1 MSAGGPNYWVFR
13 DGRRTVAGTELVA
26 RLADELLGLESGNPS
41 AVTAALISAGELE
54 CALADTA
61 SPDAALAGSITDL
74 LAARLVNNGN
84 ENPSDNL
91 LSLLP
96 RLRVPERAR
105 LSPPEGFAYYA
116 LHPRDYAAVVARLP
130 ASTFAAVIGIRSIGT
145 TLSAVVAAALAAQH
159 TWAERI
165 SVRPAGDPYDRVTS
179 FTDEQKRWIATQRA
193 RRAEFVVVDE
203 GPGLSGSSFLSVG
216 EALVSAGV
224 PRTSITF
231 LCSRQPD
238 PRALVARDAAAR
250 WAGFRVLCAGEK
262 TCLPPDTVDVSA
274 GQWRRLWFRDPAAQ
288 PASWTHM
295 ERMKLLSTDGRWL
308 YKFQG
313 LGRYGAEVRERDRLL
328 GDAGFGVAPAEDYAG
343 FARYPVLSFEPLSRR
358 DLSRE
363 MIRWIAE
370 YCAFR
375 ATAFPGSGE
384 REPLEEVVRCN
395 VRTLFGAEI
404 ELPEDALGSANPVLV
419 DGRMLPHEWVRS
431 GDGVKKIDASTHGD
445 DHFFPGPTDI
455 AWDLAGAIIEW
466 QMDNE
471 VEAALLAEFRRAG
484 GDDVRGRLP
493 AYLLAYSV
501 FRAAY
506 CRMAAHAMRG
516 SEEHDPLIAAAQ
528 HYEIAARR
536 WLGHFA
542 AAETVRLAG

>member
-1 MSAGGPNYWVFR
+1 MSGGGPNFWVFR
-13 DGRRTVAGTELVA
+13 DGRRTVAGAELLA
-26 RLADELLGLESGNPS
+26 RLAGQLRQPASGR
-41 AVTAALISAGELE
+41 AVAAALISAGELE
-54 CALADTA
+54 GVLADTA

-74 LAARLVNNGN
+74 LAARLVNHAGDH
-84 ENPSDNL
+84 PSDNL
-91 LSLLP
+91 LNLLP
-96 RLRVPERAR
+96 RLRVPESAR

-116 LHPRDYAAVVARLP
+116 LHPLDYAAVVARLP
-130 ASTFAAVIGIRSIGT
+130 ASTFAAVIGIRTIGT

-165 SVRPAGDPYDRVTS
+165 TVRPAGDPYDRVTS
-179 FTDEQKRWIATQRA
+179 FSEVQKRWIAIQRA

-238 PRALVARDAAAR
+238 PRALVARDAAMR
-250 WAGFRVLCAGEK
+250 WAGFRMLCAGEK
-262 TCLPPDTVDVSA
+262 TCLPADTVDVSA

-295 ERMKLLSTDGRWL
+295 ERMKLLSTDGRSL

-313 LGRYGAEVRERDRLL
+313 LGRYGAAVRERDRLL
-328 GDAGFGVAPAEDYAG
+328 GDAGFGVAPEEDYAG
-343 FARYPVLSFEPLSRR
+343 FARYPVVSFEPLSAR

-363 MIRWIAE
+363 MIRRLAD

-375 ATAFPGSGE
+375 ATAFPGDGG
-384 REPLEEVVRCN
+384 REPLEEMVRHN
-395 VRTLFGAEI
+395 VRTLFGREI
-404 ELPEDALGSANPVLV
+404 DLPQDALGTANPVLV
-419 DGRMLPHEWVRS
+419 DGRMLPHEWVQS
-431 GDGVKKIDASTHGD
+431 GQSVKKTDASTHGN

-455 AWDLAGAIIEW
+455 AWDLAGAIVEW
-466 QMDNE
+466 RLDDAAE
-471 VEAALLAEFRRAG
+471 TALLEQYQRAS
-484 GDDVRGRLP
+484 GDDARRRLP
-493 AYLLAYSV
+493 AFLLAYSV

-516 SEEHDPLIAAAQ
+516 SDEHERLIAAAEK
-528 HYEIAARR
+528 YEFAARTR
-536 WLGHFA
+536 LRQFA
-542 AAETVRLAG
+542 AADAVRLAG